1 MCILQNLVVTC
12 KRFQGVQ
19 KSKSMDWFLYE
30 RSLRHERV
38 KRLIYYCFQ
47 FSSKNDYGEYNFY

>member
-1 MCILQNLVVTC
+1 MSILQNLVVTC

-30 RSLRHERV
+30 RSLRHEANV
-38 KRLIYYCFQ
+38 LSITVYSFLV
-47 FSSKNDYGEYNFY
+47 KNDYGEYNFH